1 MCLEIIA
8 KLYFGTGLLHI
19 KIATVQPA
27 HQLKTKQNK
36 KNQFMGS
43 QKCGATGSELLLVV
57 QSLSHVLTLYHV
69 YKG

>member
-1 MCLEIIA
+1 MCLEIIP
-8 KLYFGTGLLHI
+8 KVYFGTGLLHI

-27 HQLKTKQNK
+27 HQLKTKK